1 MPTYVCEI
9 DVNEGQIQNP
19 QRLASLWGEVKEDIE
34 QLGGNVIDTYTI
46 LGGYDFLMIFEVE
59 GEDTAFKVS
68 QVIEQHGLD
77 TETMQ
82 AFPIE
87 RMGELVDD
95 V

>member
-34 QLGGNVIDTYTI
+34 QLGGSVLDTYTI

-59 GEDTAFKVS
+59 GEDTAFQVS

-82 AFPIE
+82 ALPID
-87 RMGELVDD
+87 RIGELVEDI
-95 V
+95 